1 MGSTA
6 RASANTSTRAA
17 RARFSARAQASAVAP
32 VVITSSIT
40 TTFLPLIRPAR
51 ALSTLNAPAA
61 APLVGAEAD
70 LAYRSLHPPQHEAID
85 LDAGEPNACAS
96 MADWLKRRHHSRAG

>member
-17 RARFSARAQASAVAP
+17 RTRFSARAQASAVAP

-51 ALSTLNAPAA
+51 ALSTFNAPAA
-61 APLVGAEAD
+61 ALVGAEAD